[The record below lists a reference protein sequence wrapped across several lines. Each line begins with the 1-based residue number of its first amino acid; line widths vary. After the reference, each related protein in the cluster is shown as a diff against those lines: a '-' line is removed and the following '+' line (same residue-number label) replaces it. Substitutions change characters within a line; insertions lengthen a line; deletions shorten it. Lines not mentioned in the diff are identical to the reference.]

1 MSILVIIDLYSNTI
15 RRLLQT
21 LTMLLV
27 IIFFPSSYVYNF
39 LLCYVINHFL
49 QKQLFQYPF
58 SFFKK
63 NYIHLIV
70 NP

>member
-1 MSILVIIDLYSNTI
+1 MSILAIIDLYSNTI

-27 IIFFPSSYVYNF
+27 IIFLPSSYVYNF

-49 QKQLFQYPF
+49 QKQ
-58 SFFKK
+58 
-63 NYIHLIV
+63 
-70 NP
+70 